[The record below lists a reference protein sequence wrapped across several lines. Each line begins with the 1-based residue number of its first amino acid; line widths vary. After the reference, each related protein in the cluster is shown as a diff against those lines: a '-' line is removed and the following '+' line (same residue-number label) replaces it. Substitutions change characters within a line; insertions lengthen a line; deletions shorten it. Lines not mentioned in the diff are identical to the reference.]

1 MSVELTSDRK
11 NYLNTVLYKVQ
22 FQQKLGLKYKILT
35 GQTLSLI
42 LFIFFFLDFL
52 PIIWKVW
59 IFLFSF
65 FIYSKWFFNITRN
78 NGYFEPFFIRVYA
91 NLKRRILL
99 NIREK
104 YQANKK

>member
-1 MSVELTSDRK
+1 MSIELTSDRK

-22 FQQKLGLKYKILT
+22 FQQKLGLKYKLLS
-35 GQTLSLI
+35 GETLLLALCI
-42 LFIFFFLDFL
+42 FFLDFL
-52 PIIWKVW
+52 PPIWKVW

-65 FIYSKWFFNITRN
+65 FVYSKWFFNVTRN
-78 NGYFEPFFIRVYA
+78 KGYFEPFLIRIYA
-91 NLKRRILL
+91 DLKRRVLL